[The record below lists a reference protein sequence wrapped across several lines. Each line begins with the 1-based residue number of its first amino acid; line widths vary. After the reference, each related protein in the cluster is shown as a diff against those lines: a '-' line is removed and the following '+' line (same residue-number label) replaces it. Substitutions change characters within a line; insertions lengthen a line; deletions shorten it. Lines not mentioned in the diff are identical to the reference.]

1 MLEEAYTRDYTN
13 HKKSEERIDIDS
25 LRDVKYFNDC
35 LYYKIDFENYFIL
48 LNKKGHLKKCL
59 IFETTEQKLYYG
71 VKHFKKENKKY
82 AKFTDEELVKKIFSH
97 IKFKIYKKIKIRL
110 F

>member
-1 MLEEAYTRDYTN
+1 MTLLFFPIKIVKT
-13 HKKSEERIDIDS
+13 KKA
-25 LRDVKYFNDC
+25 LQQGNAFC
-35 LYYKIDFENYFIL
+35 FENYFIL